1 MRKTW
6 IVLALVTGLV
16 AACSGSAASGS
27 LQANGSLQA
36 SGTPAGGTQA
46 AATATGTAGDS
57 TGGAPKTPV
66 ACSLLTANEAATA
79 LGVPVNPGAGSVD
92 PAENV
97 CTFGGHALADMIN
110 FVEISVIDPVEFTP
124 TRASVPSVFDI
135 TPATGIGDAS
145 YYQKDYLPNDS
156 GTRMSLSA
164 RKGQTTFRIDMVL
177 YGATDSRLMAAEKT
191 LALGAVGRI

>member
-1 MRKTW
+1 VRKTW

-27 LQANGSLQA
+27 LQASGTPT

-46 AATATGTAGDS
+46 AATATGTAGNS

-97 CTFGGHALADMIN
+97 CTFGGHTLADMIN

-135 TPATGIGDAS
+135 SPATGIGDAS
-145 YYQKDYLPNDS
+145 YYQKDYLPNAS
-156 GTRMSLSA
+156 GTRMSLSV
-164 RKGQTTFRIDMVL
+164 RKGQTAFRIDMVL
-177 YGATDSRLMAAEKT
+177 YGATDNRLMAAEKT